1 MTSHYK
7 VNEVHQK
14 KKDQKETECHVV
26 VQCYNIIRWE
36 DLPMGEPYILGFD
49 IDIGI
54 GIDLK
59 MIEQM
64 NT

>member
-1 MTSHYK
+1 M
-7 VNEVHQK
+7 
-14 KKDQKETECHVV
+14 DQKETECHVV
-26 VQCYNIIRWE
+26 VQCYNVIRWE

-54 GIDLK
+54 GIGIDLK

>member
-1 MTSHYK
+1 M
-7 VNEVHQK
+7 
-14 KKDQKETECHVV
+14 DQKETECHVV
-26 VQCYNIIRWE
+26 VQCYNKRWE

-49 IDIGI
+49 IDIDIGI

-59 MIEQM
+59 MNEQM